1 MGSNDITR
9 RQVVAAL
16 GAVGVSGLAG
26 CAGGNGEGSNDSGD
40 NGTADSGGGSGDGGG
55 DDTRTPTGSGDA
67 TGTASGDGT
76 RTSGDGGTDTDGD
89 EATETSGGDGTETG
103 GGGSGASGTVRIGV
117 LQPLTGDLKYYG
129 QQSLWGFYE
138 GLNYKSDEG
147 FTADAKTGTKTATV
161 GGVDY
166 ELIVR
171 DTQLQ
176 ASRAQSLATSLVQD
190 EGVDMLFGCT
200 SSGAAS
206 QVATTVTNQAQV
218 PTMIGPAASA
228 DITASSE
235 TCSEYLFRAS
245 ENTAMD
251 ARSGGQYV
259 ARNSDISKVYLFGAD
274 YSFGKAVVDN
284 YRTVLEANDIEI
296 VGEKFVPQGY
306 SEWQGLLDN
315 AEQAGAEGI
324 VAGFTVSTL
333 PQLFTT
339 FLNGDYSYRVFGG
352 FATQITVRIIGQTL
366 QKVLGEP
373 LTAEKLEGTNLGPF
387 TTRYHWNQYDNE
399 INGSFVDSYTSAYG
413 VVPDLFTSG
422 TFTAASAIVQAVEES
437 GSTDGGDIAS
447 ALRGMTVTDTPK
459 GEGAYTFQRYNN
471 QARSE
476 MTLASSVPN
485 DNDNWD
491 AAIKPSEPIA
501 SVPADR
507 TTIPQDSSEMGCSL

>member
-259 ARNSDISKVYLFGAD
+259 ANETDVSKVYLFGAD
-274 YSFGKAVVDN
+274 YSFGQAVVNN
-284 YRTVLEANDIEI
+284 YRTVLEDNGVEI
-296 VGEKFVPQGY
+296 VGERFVPQGY
-306 SEWQGLLDN
+306 SEWPGLLDN
-315 AEQAGAEGI
+315 AQEAGAEGI
-324 VAGFTVSTL
+324 VTGFTAQTL
-333 PQLFTT
+333 PQLFTA
-339 FLNGDYSYRVFGG
+339 FLNGDYDYQAFGG
-352 FATQITVRIIGQTL
+352 FATRITVSVIGQTL
-366 QKVLGEP
+366 REALGE
-373 LTAEKLEGTNLGPF
+373 LTEEKLANANVGPF

-399 INGSFVDSYTSAYG
+399 INSAFVDSYTSAYG
-413 VVPDLFTSG
+413 VVPDLFSSG
-422 TFTAASAIVQAVEES
+422 TFTAASSIVQAVEES
-437 GSTDGGDIAS
+437 GSTEGADIAS
-447 ALRGMTVTDTPK
+447 ALRGMTVADTPK
-459 GEGAYTFQRYNN
+459 GEDAYSFQEYNN
-471 QARSE
+471 QARSP
-476 MTLASSVPN
+476 MTIADAVPTTEES
-485 DNDNWD
+485 WD
-491 AAIKPSEPIA
+491 APIQPSEPVRT
-501 SVPADR
+501 VPADSV
-507 TTIPQDSSEMGCSL
+507 TIPADAEGMNCSL